1 MKGKIK
7 SKEKILRGKVHQFP
21 GIDETL
27 TIAGKA
33 ADAKTTGEKFAQ
45 LLQNDTLI
53 AENHNE
59 LVQRVDRIGA
69 QLNEVGRLYF
79 TVNANDNP
87 ADRWLGT
94 WMLIETKTD
103 WIAGMDVYIWMCIAP
118 INADQME

>member
-1 MKGKIK
+1 MKGIIE
-7 SKEKILRGKVHQFP
+7 SKEKTLRGKVHQFP

-33 ADAKTTGEKFAQ
+33 ADAKATGDKLAQ

-53 AENHNE
+53 AEKHNE
-59 LVQRVDRIGA
+59 LVRRVDRIGA

-79 TVNANDNP
+79 TVNANDKP

-94 WMLIETKTD
+94 WMLIETKTG